1 MSTAVDMTYFPQ
13 DALCYLS
20 SSIPVLRQYL
30 TIEEEKQIIE
40 QFRKSWRPNA
50 QVLWS
55 GILREEAQK
64 WAEEH
69 NMQTLTTVMG
79 LLMDKKNP
87 LCPNHDKTRSSWTKY
102 IKGASA
108 VFAWSVS
115 RGKTVVVL
123 SPPPPQRFNPI
134 GLTNFQLIE
143 APILHWAAALNHTS
157 LQIYSVHPMVKGA
170 EDFRYQ
176 IWPVDDTKN
185 WDTHFKNVQFRQ
197 RKWRVPSWDK
207 WKILI
212 KETLDSMVESEFWSG
227 SELFGLSTWK
237 QGSACMKK
245 ENERKKREDTLR
257 EEAKKIEQSKIS
269 EQKEKKKKKK
279 KKKKQK
285 KTKTSEGVMENQ
297 KPCQEQKKCTKKK
310 KKRKKK
316 RKEGKNEKVEK
327 TKLRQRKET

>member
-108 VFAWSVS
+108 VFAC
-115 RGKTVVVL
+115 
-123 SPPPPQRFNPI
+123 
-134 GLTNFQLIE
+134 
-143 APILHWAAALNHTS
+143 
-157 LQIYSVHPMVKGA
+157 VHPMVKGA